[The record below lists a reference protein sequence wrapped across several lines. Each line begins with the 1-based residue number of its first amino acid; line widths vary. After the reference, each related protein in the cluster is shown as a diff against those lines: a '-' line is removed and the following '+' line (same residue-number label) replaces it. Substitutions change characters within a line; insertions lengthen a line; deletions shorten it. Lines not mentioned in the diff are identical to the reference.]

1 MGESPAQTVR
11 EIEEIRD
18 RIDSELDALGEALPP
33 KETLIRRVG
42 LVAVGGTIAVL
53 SLWFLAHRVKVATHD
68 RRLRRLVREA
78 IEEANSGAE

>member
-33 KETLIRRVG
+33 TETLVRRVA
-42 LVAVGGTIAVL
+42 VAAVGGAIAVL
-53 SLWFLAHRVKVATHD
+53 SLWFLTHRVKVATQD
-68 RRLRRLVREA
+68 RRLKRLVRQA
-78 IEEANSGAE
+78 VEEANSGAG